1 MVGDA
6 HIGGVTAQ
14 SGDVYHLGFTN
25 VKVNKYL
32 LCCKIVEDPDP

>member
-1 MVGDA
+1 MVVDA

-32 LCCKIVEDPDP
+32 LPPNDFLVPK